1 MNAHT
6 DLINNLSKQSKSKQN
21 LIISP
26 ENNPLLRRNKQL
38 ENENSNL
45 IKEIEELKKSLVNIN
60 QIEHKNFEN
69 KINHTEKIDIQLNAK
84 IKELENHNAN
94 LLNQIDD
101 LKMKIEILS
110 KNLIDN
116 EDESKNKID
125 FKKSNPLASNNNTQ
139 EGNGIRLSP
148 FDIDN
153 ESLKTRLE
161 YCAAPT
167 KKGIALLL
175 ELKAKTKED
184 WIHVPNSTLNKVMEP
199 KYIKVFREEGV
210 ALGFFN
216 VKTDE
221 IPENKR
227 IGFFYQLNYT

>member
-1 MNAHT
+1 MNSHT
-6 DLINNLSKQSKSKQN
+6 DLINSLSKQSKSKQN

-45 IKEIEELKKSLVNIN
+45 IKEVEELKKSLISID

-69 KINHTEKIDIQLNAK
+69 KIKQTEQINIQLNAK
-84 IKELENHNAN
+84 IKELENHKTG
-94 LLNQIDD
+94 LLGQIDD
-101 LKMKIEILS
+101 LKIKIENLS

-116 EDESKNKID
+116 KDESKNKID
-125 FKKSNPLASNNNTQ
+125 SKENNHLTIDNNTQ
-139 EGNGIRLSP
+139 CDNGIKLSSP
-148 FDIDN
+148 SIDN
-153 ESLKTRLE
+153 DSLKTRLE

-175 ELKAKTKED
+175 EIKAKTKED